1 MKREIFEQLKKLV
14 QDDSSKEVIIIEGAR
29 QVGKSYLVNDVLKNI
44 KKTSFSFDLEKE
56 NTLRRKINATEDFND
71 FKTLMQDQYGI
82 QKKSI
87 LFFDEAQECPKLAEY
102 VKSFK
107 EDWPEIKVVFTGS
120 SMNRFFKKNQR
131 IPVGRTKSLCLYPFS
146 FLEFIKLIENKEL
159 YTFIKSTPK
168 KITPSRHQYLLE
180 LYDKYLHVG
189 GYPESVKAFKEGED
203 HIEIIDEIMGSLTE
217 DFQRKEEFEP
227 AIFPDI
233 IKGVCNHI
241 GSLSKLTQFGMK
253 KYKIIKTIEA
263 MKAWHIVIEVEQQKL
278 EPSKSVL
285 LPKRYLHDVGV
296 VNRFRTITAPS
307 ISIINTLDQA
317 LRTSLGG
324 LFENAVLLNLLKGSS
339 IYTKIYGWK
348 KGNNTDVEVDF
359 ILDLEKKNK
368 MKVPVECKAALK
380 VKSKHYT
387 NIRHY
392 LSLTKQKLGILIS
405 AAPFEVIQLKN
416 NIQIIN
422 IPIYLATK
430 DNIKNYI
437 NR

>member
-1 MKREIFEQLKKLV
+1 MDGNV
-14 QDDSSKEVIIIEGAR
+14 
-29 QVGKSYLVNDVLKNI
+29 
-44 KKTSFSFDLEKE
+44 
-56 NTLRRKINATEDFND
+56 
-71 FKTLMQDQYGI
+71 
-82 QKKSI
+82 
-87 LFFDEAQECPKLAEY
+87 
-102 VKSFK
+102 
-107 EDWPEIKVVFTGS
+107 
-120 SMNRFFKKNQR
+120 
-131 IPVGRTKSLCLYPFS
+131 RTKNDSLPVRGLRALIAALYPAKCLTCGLLFNKKHKPAG
-146 FLEFIKLIENKEL
+146 FETHQQVLERSTFVADKHGTFEKLMASLVCPTCVSEFVPMTSPICP
-159 YTFIKSTPK
+159 TCGVMFKS
-168 KITPSRHQYLLE
+168 
-180 LYDKYLHVG
+180 
-189 GYPESVKAFKEGED
+189 KEGED

-348 KGNNTDVEVDF
+348 KGNNTDVEVEF

-380 VKSKHYT
+380 V
-387 NIRHY
+387 
-392 LSLTKQKLGILIS
+392 
-405 AAPFEVIQLKN
+405 
-416 NIQIIN
+416 
-422 IPIYLATK
+422 
-430 DNIKNYI
+430 
-437 NR
+437 